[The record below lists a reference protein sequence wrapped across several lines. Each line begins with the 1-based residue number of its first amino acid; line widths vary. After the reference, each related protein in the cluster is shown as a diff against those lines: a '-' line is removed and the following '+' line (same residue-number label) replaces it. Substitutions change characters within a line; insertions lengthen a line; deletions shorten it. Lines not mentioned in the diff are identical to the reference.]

1 MGLRN
6 KVIGG
11 VAWTFAERFSAQLV
25 SFVVSIILARLI
37 APDAF
42 GVIALVLVFINI
54 LDTFAVAGFG
64 TALIQKKNAD
74 SLDFSTVFHFSIFFS
89 VFLYFCLFITAPL
102 IAKFYNQSLVEIVI
116 KVLGIRVFFAGVNSV
131 QRAYVSRQMQFKRF
145 FYSTFA
151 GTLISAAIG
160 ISLATLGYGIWA
172 LVAQYLSNAVLGT
185 AVLFLIIDW
194 RPKLEFSFT
203 RLKSLF
209 SFGWKILGSNL
220 LSTIYVELTDLVIGK
235 LYTPASLAYYN
246 RGKKFP
252 HLFVSQIMS
261 AIDTVLFPAMSKHQD
276 DRVKLKWDIRYSI
289 RVTSFII
296 FPLVFCMAMVAEN
309 LIIVLLTDK
318 WIESV
323 IYLQI
328 ACISYALLPIS
339 ISNIQAIKALG
350 RSDIYLKLDIIKK
363 IIGVTLLFA
372 FCKQGV
378 IAIVIADAI
387 SNFVGLFVN
396 VFPNKKLVNYS
407 LKELL
412 VDIYPTALLTI
423 VMCIFIRVV
432 DFIVLPPVIALLLQI
447 AVGGGVY
454 VLSSYIS
461 KNKTFFDIVSIAK
474 SFAHRKNE

>member
-1 MGLRN
+1 MGLRD

-25 SFVVSIILARLI
+25 SFVVSIVLARLI

-89 VFLYFCLFITAPL
+89 AFLYFCLFITAPL
-102 IAKFYNQSLVEIVI
+102 IAKFYNQPLVEIII

-145 FYSTFA
+145 FYSTFI
-151 GTLISAAIG
+151 GTLISAVIG
-160 ISLATLGYGIWA
+160 ISLATFGYGIWA
-172 LVAQYLSNAVLGT
+172 LVAQYLSNAILGT
-185 AVLFLIIDW
+185 AALFLIIDW
-194 RPKLEFSFT
+194 RPKLEFSYT

-220 LSTIYVELTDLVIGK
+220 LSTIYVELTDLVIGR

-276 DRVKLKWDIRYSI
+276 NLVKLKSDIRYSI
-289 RVTSFII
+289 RVTSFVI
-296 FPLVFCMAMVAEN
+296 FPLVFGMAMVAEK
-309 LIIVLLTDK
+309 LIVVLLTDK
-318 WIESV
+318 WIDSV

-339 ISNIQAIKALG
+339 ISNIQAIKAMG

-363 IIGVTLLFA
+363 ILGVSLLFV
-372 FCKQGV
+372 FCRQGV
-378 IAIVIADAI
+378 FAIVIADAL
-387 SNFVGLFVN
+387 SNFIGLFVN

-407 LKELL
+407 FKELL
-412 VDIYPTALLTI
+412 LDIYPSALLTV
-423 VMCIFIRVV
+423 VMCFFIGIV
-432 DFIVLPPVIALLLQI
+432 DNVNLPPIIVLLLQI
-447 AVGGGVY
+447 TVGGGVY
-454 VLSSYIS
+454 VLSAYVC
-461 KNKTFFDIVSIAK
+461 KNKTFFDMFSIVK
-474 SFAHRKNE
+474 SFIRR